1 MLRHFSRSIRL
12 KLWASVL
19 SAVLVA
25 GLLSAA
31 ASAWRETE
39 RRFAAKR
46 DSLFGI
52 AAAFASSIANS
63 VAAGDRRGIAHGL
76 KGIADIPSVHFV
88 IVVDAEGR
96 KLHEFGQ
103 GIVLGGVRE
112 GLEANRDIGPLTTL
126 QLGTYL
132 VSMPVVHGGR
142 RIGQISLIA
151 DVSELRLALFRSLL
165 DAMAAGA
172 LAAAFAGLI
181 TIRLQASISRPI
193 LTLTEAADTIR
204 REAVFS
210 QPVARTSDDETGRL
224 VDSFNAMMA
233 EVRARDAALKMHR
246 DRLVEEVELRTLEL
260 AAAKEAAECAN
271 AAKSDFLATMSHE
284 IRTPMNGLLVMA
296 ELLAADDLP
305 PRARRNSDVIVKSG
319 KMLLALINDI
329 LDLTKIEAGHLELEH
344 IPMSPAAVVED
355 VLQLFSEHAASKG
368 LELACHISPEVPAQV
383 IGDPLR
389 LSQILSNLLNNA
401 LKFTEQGGVLITLA
415 SRPKAAAGQ
424 STTLEVRVR
433 DSGIGIP
440 PEKIAT
446 LFDAFTQAE
455 SSTSRRFG
463 GTGIGLT
470 ICRRLVTAMRGRI
483 EVESEIGRGTIFEV
497 SIPALVIE
505 PPATGECNAVP
516 RRRLQLQIDDGPVR
530 EALVAMAHDLDAALV
545 DGHDTEGV
553 DVIIIPPSRHSV
565 AAAGSAGSGA
575 IVLAV
580 GGIGNTTAHRLV
592 GSGAID
598 GVIEAP
604 IGGRETRTLLERA
617 LAGKKALSAISA
629 QWAAVPY
636 SPWISFSGVR
646 VLAADDNPINR
657 EVLAEALC
665 RLDVDVTSVAT
676 GAAAIDAL
684 RDGQYDLVFMDG
696 SMPEMDGFEACR
708 QIRALE
714 AAFGCAPVPVVALT
728 AHVLGRGSEA
738 WREAG
743 MNDCITKP
751 FTLADIR
758 ECLSRHL
765 GARAGGLLDG
775 PSPAAIE
782 VAAPPVIDQAVLR
795 SIEEIRAPGDDLAA
809 KVIALYTEHAPRQL
823 DALLALNPEDKDGRS
838 AAAHALK
845 SMCSNIGAVRLGA
858 LCEAIEAGSAE
869 VASDVMREAL
879 ASTLV
884 ALETLNQ
891 ARAA

>member
-1 MLRHFSRSIRL
+1 MLRHLSRSIRL

-19 SAVLVA
+19 SAVLLA

-46 DSLFGI
+46 ESLFGI

-76 KGIADIPSVHFV
+76 KGIADIPSVRFV

-103 GIVLGGVRE
+103 GVVLGGVRE

-126 QLGTYL
+126 RLGTYL
-132 VSMPVVHGGR
+132 VSLPVVHGGR
-142 RIGQISLIA
+142 RIGQLSLIA
-151 DVSELRLALFRSLL
+151 DVSELRLALLTSLL

-193 LTLTEAADTIR
+193 LTLTAAADTIR
-204 REAVFS
+204 REAVYS
-210 QPVARTSDDETGRL
+210 RPVARTSDDETGRL

-233 EVRARDAALKMHR
+233 EVRARDIALKQHR

-296 ELLAADDLP
+296 ELLATDDLP
-305 PRARRNSDVIVKSG
+305 PRARRNCDVIVKSG

-329 LDLTKIEAGHLELEH
+329 LDLTKIEAGHLELEQ

-368 LELACHISPEVPAQV
+368 LELACHISPDIPAQV

-401 LKFTEQGGVLITLA
+401 LKFTERGGVLITLA
-415 SRPKAAAGQ
+415 SSPGATAGQ
-424 STTLEVRVR
+424 STDLVLRVR

-446 LFDAFTQAE
+446 LFEAFTQAE

-470 ICRRLVTAMRGRI
+470 ICRRLVTAMSGRI
-483 EVESEIGRGTIFEV
+483 EVDSAMGRGTTFEV
-497 SIPALVIE
+497 SIPVLLVEPSAAGACTALR
-505 PPATGECNAVP
+505 G
-516 RRRLQLQIDDGPVR
+516 RRLRLQIDDGPVR
-530 EALVAMAHDLDAALV
+530 EALVAMAHDLGAALV
-545 DGHDTEGV
+545 DEADVDGV
-553 DVIIIPPSRHSV
+553 DVIIIPPSRHG
-565 AAAGSAGSGA
+565 AAGAGTV
-575 IVLAV
+575 VLAV
-580 GGIGNTTAHRLV
+580 GGVGNSTAHHLV
-592 GSGAID
+592 ESGAID
-598 GVIEAP
+598 GVMAAP
-604 IGGRETRTLLERA
+604 IGGRETRTLLESA
-617 LAGKKALSAISA
+617 LAGKTALSAIPA
-629 QWAAVPY
+629 TRTAVPH
-636 SPWISFSGVR
+636 SSGISFSGVR
-646 VLAADDNPINR
+646 VLAADDNPVNR
-657 EVLAEALC
+657 EVLAEALS
-665 RLDVDVTSVAT
+665 RLGVDVTSVAT

-684 RDGQYDLVFMDG
+684 REGHYDLVFMDG
-696 SMPEMDGFEACR
+696 SMPELDGFEACR
-708 QIRALE
+708 QIRVLE
-714 AAFGCAPVPVVALT
+714 VATGRAPVPVVALT

-758 ECLSRHL
+758 ECLGRHL
-765 GARAGGLLDG
+765 GPRARDLLDR
-775 PSPAAIE
+775 PAPAVME
-782 VAAPPVIDQAVLR
+782 AAALPVIDQAVLR
-795 SIEEIRAPGDDLAA
+795 SIEDIRAPGDDLAA
-809 KVIALYTEHAPRQL
+809 KVIALYSEHAPPRL
-823 DALLALNPEDKDGRS
+823 DALLALSPEDKEGRA

-858 LCEAIEAGSAE
+858 LCEAIEAGSTE
-869 VASDVMREAL
+869 VAGAAMQEAL
-879 ASTLV
+879 ALTLRE
-884 ALETLNQ
+884 LQSLSQT
-891 ARAA
+891 RAA